1 MASPQNAS
9 SFCSGVIANHL
20 RGFPLLRGTALLG
33 GTALLSLAAIL
44 ASQELLRA
52 QPKKLTTK
60 ISQTELWQLYRWSID
75 PQQRREAALLLAAKS
90 KDSPLRRK
98 RLLAG
103 QGWGN
108 SPLAAVALKL
118 QAQNAK
124 RLGEKSKANQLW
136 QNLLKRF
143 PNAAATADAYYYL
156 GRQQPELRKQLLKLQ
171 PAHPAALESAIEL
184 EASNSQ
190 HQGAIHLS
198 RWGIHWPGATDLMR
212 SACKAPIKNGPSAQE
227 RQDLAIGLAKLDDG
241 KTALSCLAEQPA
253 KPAAALAIGQ
263 TLLRGDEEQKL
274 QGESLLLRLAQEHP
288 EAKESI
294 EAAKLLSEP
303 LHPKTALLEALPASL
318 AENSPSVAAARVRL
332 KDRKQA
338 ESLLQRWP
346 DDPASWQL
354 QWDLAREAL
363 LKGQWEKAKSVLKS
377 IPTKKLPEPLA
388 ARKQFWIGFIA
399 AKQGRNQEA
408 KQIWEKLLKSNPSG
422 YYTWRAQARLGQDDL
437 PALSG
442 EQLSISNSKP
452 ELGEWTPINSGDELV
467 DTLWRLGLATDAWE
481 TWLNLH
487 SETDRTIDT
496 ANNRV
501 VEGRLRMAVGDY
513 WTGLSQLWQASL
525 RLVGEDCQMR
535 QLLHR
540 SQHPYRFWPAISKA
554 SRSSDIRP
562 ELLLAIAKQ
571 ESRFSPGVKSSAGAV
586 GLMQLMPETAAELSD
601 GSLKKEEL
609 LNPQTNSKLGAR
621 YLANLL
627 KHWQGNPWLTAASY
641 NAGPGA
647 VTEWLTSELKTD
659 PELWVER
666 IPYPETRIYTK
677 KVLGNLW
684 SYLHIGSKQ
693 PCKTGM

>member
-1 MASPQNAS
+1 MASPQNAR
-9 SFCSGVIANHL
+9 SFCSGVIANPL
-20 RGFPLLRGTALLG
+20 RGFPLLG

-44 ASQELLRA
+44 AGQELLRA
-52 QPKKLTTK
+52 QLKQLTPK
-60 ISQTELWQLYRWSID
+60 ISQTELWRVYRWSID

-90 KDSPLRRK
+90 KDSPLRRQ

-103 QGWGN
+103 QGWGS

-118 QAQNAK
+118 QAQNSK

-136 QNLLKRF
+136 ESLLKRF

-184 EASNSQ
+184 DASSNQ

-198 RWGIHWPGATDLMR
+198 RWGIHRPGTAELLR
-212 SACKAPIKNGPSAQE
+212 SACNAPFKDGPSAKE
-227 RQDLAIGLAKLDDG
+227 RQDLAIGLAKLGDS
-241 KTALSCLAEQPA
+241 KAALSCLEEQPA

-263 TLLRGDEEQKL
+263 ALLRGDKEQKL
-274 QGESLLLRLAQEHP
+274 QAESLLLQLAQENP

-303 LHPKTALLEALPASL
+303 LHPNAALLEALPPSL
-318 AENSPSVAAARVRL
+318 AERSPSVASARVRL
-332 KDRKQA
+332 QDGEKA
-338 ESLLQRWP
+338 ESVLQRWP
-346 DDPASWQL
+346 DNPASWQL

-363 LKGQWEKAKSVLKS
+363 LKGQWREAKSVLKS

-388 ARKQFWIGFIA
+388 ARQQFWIGFTA

-408 KQIWEKLLKSNPSG
+408 KQIWEKLLKSHPSG
-422 YYTWRAQARLGQDDL
+422 YYTWRAQARLGQADL
-437 PALSG
+437 PELSG

-452 ELGEWTPINSGDELV
+452 ELGEWTPIESGDELV
-467 DTLWRLGLATDAWE
+467 DTLWRLGLTTDAWE
-481 TWLNLH
+481 TWLNLR
-487 SETDRTIDT
+487 SETDLTSDT
-496 ANNRV
+496 PNNRV
-501 VEGRLRMAVGDY
+501 VEGRLKMAVGDY
-513 WTGLSQLWQASL
+513 WTGLSQLWRASL
-525 RLVGEDCQMR
+525 RLVGEDCQTR
-535 QLLHR
+535 QFLHR
-540 SQHPYRFWPAISKA
+540 SQHPYRFWPAIAKA
-554 SRSSDIRP
+554 SRSNDIRP

-571 ESRFSPGVKSSAGAV
+571 ESRFSPGVKSPAGAV

-601 GSLKKEEL
+601 GSLNKEEL
-609 LNPQTNSKLGAR
+609 LNPQTNSKLGAL
-621 YLANLL
+621 YLTSLL
-627 KHWQGNPWLTAASY
+627 KQWQGNPWLTVASY

-647 VTEWLTSELKTD
+647 VTKWLTAELKED

-684 SYLHIGSKQ
+684 SYLRIRSEEL
-693 PCKTGM
+693 CKTRLKR